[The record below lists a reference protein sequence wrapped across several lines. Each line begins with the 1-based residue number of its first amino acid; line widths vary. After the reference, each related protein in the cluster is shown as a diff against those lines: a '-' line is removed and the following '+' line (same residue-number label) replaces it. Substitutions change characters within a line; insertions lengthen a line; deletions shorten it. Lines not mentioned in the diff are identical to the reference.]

1 MSGEHIL
8 IVDDERAIQTSFR
21 GVLEDEGYQ
30 VFAVGSASEA
40 LRHLQDE
47 APDLIFLDIW
57 MPGIDGLEALAEIK
71 RLRPETAV
79 VMISGNATKLGAYD
93 FIEKPLSLEKT
104 LLAASRALDHGRLE
118 RQNRDLREQLE
129 RGQRIVGQS
138 RVVEEMR
145 QQIAIAAPT
154 NGRVLIH

>member
-57 MPGIDGLEALAEIK
+57 MPGMDGLEALAEIK

-79 VMISGNATKLGAYD
+79 VMISGHGTIETAVKATKLGAYD

-129 RGQRIVGQS
+129 RGQQIVGQS
-138 RVVEEMR
+138 RVV
-145 QQIAIAAPT
+145 
-154 NGRVLIH
+154 

>member
-21 GVLEDEGYQ
+21 GVLEDEGYR
-30 VFAVGSASEA
+30 VLAVGSASEA

-57 MPGIDGLEALAEIK
+57 MPGMDGLEALAEIK

-79 VMISGNATKLGAYD
+79 VMISSVFWFGTIRNVSFAIVWLGITV
-93 FIEKPLSLEKT
+93 FVP
-104 LLAASRALDHGRLE
+104 
-118 RQNRDLREQLE
+118 
-129 RGQRIVGQS
+129 
-138 RVVEEMR
+138 
-145 QQIAIAAPT
+145 
-154 NGRVLIH
+154 